1 MALKIHLSQVILTL
15 STFAELK
22 LFSWAFL
29 LSGKC
34 GVFMGGGRGKLFF
47 FLRTRSFQRISY

>member
-47 FLRTRSFQRISY
+47 LRTRSFQRISY